1 MFGRHISQMW
11 TGTPFFALLT
21 RPVMGVSLMG
31 RSDPLALG
39 GIGLMGWFGGP
50 KAPLC
55 PPIDDDDA

>member
-1 MFGRHISQMW
+1 MW